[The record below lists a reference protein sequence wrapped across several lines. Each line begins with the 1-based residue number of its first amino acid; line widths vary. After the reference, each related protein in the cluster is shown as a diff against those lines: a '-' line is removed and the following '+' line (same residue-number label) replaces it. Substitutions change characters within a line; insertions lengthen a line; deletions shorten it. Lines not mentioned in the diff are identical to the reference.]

1 MSKEDFPT
9 SGDESL
15 RNRIFKYIKNQ
26 IITGVYGPG
35 ETLLESK
42 LAEELGVSRTP
53 IREAMHLLELEGL
66 IETTA
71 KKGSAVL
78 GITPKDVQDIYVIR
92 QLVEGLAAS
101 WAADRLTAA
110 EIRELQKIY
119 DLMEFYAQKQDYEEV
134 ADLDNKFH
142 QIIYEASGSK
152 ILKITLGN
160 LHQYV
165 QLARQESLK
174 TRERLPET
182 IKEHHALLDAFLAKD
197 ADAAGKAM
205 SLHAKNAC
213 SHIVEQLSKAE
224 GK

>member
-1 MSKEDFPT
+1 MSKDMDFPT
-9 SGDESL
+9 TGDESL
-15 RNRIFKYIKNQ
+15 RNKVFKYIKSQ
-26 IITGVYGPG
+26 IITGIYGPG
-35 ETLLESK
+35 ETLLEAK

-66 IETTA
+66 IETSA

-101 WAADRLTAA
+101 WAAERLTTA
-110 EIRELQKIY
+110 EIRELQKIF
-119 DLMEFYAQKQDYEEV
+119 DLMEFYAQKQDFEEV
-134 ADLDNKFH
+134 TELDNQFH
-142 QIIYEASGSK
+142 QIIYDASGSK

-165 QLARQESLK
+165 QLARLESLK
-174 TRERLPET
+174 THERMPET
-182 IKEHHALLDAFLAKD
+182 IKEHHALLDALVARD
-197 ADAAGKAM
+197 SDAAEKAM

-213 SHIVEQLSKAE
+213 SHIVSHLTTDAK
-224 GK
+224 